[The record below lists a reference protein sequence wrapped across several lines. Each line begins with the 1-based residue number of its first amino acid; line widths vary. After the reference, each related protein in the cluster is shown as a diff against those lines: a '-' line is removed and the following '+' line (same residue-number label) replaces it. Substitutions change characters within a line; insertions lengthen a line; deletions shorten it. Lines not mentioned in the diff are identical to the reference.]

1 MFIGREKELADLNA
15 LYATDQFQMPVI
27 YGRRRVGK
35 STTYNAI
42 IEAMASGA
50 AKINEI
56 ATKIHSDTAT
66 VSYCLKSLITIGIVE
81 KRTAITDETNR
92 KKTSYV
98 ICDNMFRFWYRFV
111 PNGIGGELIQN

>member
-1 MFIGREKELADLNA
+1 
-15 LYATDQFQMPVI
+15 MPVI

-81 KRTAITDETNR
+81 KRTAVTDETNR